1 MAMDAMPMQD
11 DEGEEQAVIQHLIAE
26 LEQLAQGGRGMEI
39 AQRLGKGAAPM
50 GDAPPEMPG
59 QLEGSPDEEAGETL
73 AQEDAEPVPGAEPD
87 DGEGGDDAGAGGAD
101 PEKMRALLASLKSR
115 G

>member
-1 MAMDAMPMQD
+1 MDASMPMQD
-11 DEGEEQAVIQHLIAE
+11 DEGDEQAVVQHLIAE

-39 AQRLGKGAAPM
+39 AQRLGKGSV

-59 QLEGSPDEEAGETL
+59 QLEGSPGEEAGETL

-87 DGEGGDDAGAGGAD
+87 DGEEGDDAGAGGAD